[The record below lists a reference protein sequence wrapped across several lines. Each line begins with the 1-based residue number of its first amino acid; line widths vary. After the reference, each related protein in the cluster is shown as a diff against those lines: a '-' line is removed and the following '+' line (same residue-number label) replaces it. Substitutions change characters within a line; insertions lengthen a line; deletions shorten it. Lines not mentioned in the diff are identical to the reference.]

1 MAIKYNRLFT
11 LLKKKGMTMYTLRK
25 NKVIGTATLEKMR
38 KGEGHIDD
46 RSIDKLCEYLNCQPA
61 DIMEYVED
69 TAE

>member
-1 MAIKYNRLFT
+1 MAIKYSKLFT
-11 LLKKKGMTMYTLRK
+11 LLEKKEMTMYTLRK

-46 RSIDKLCEYLNCQPA
+46 RSIDKLCEFLNCQPA

-69 TAE
+69 C